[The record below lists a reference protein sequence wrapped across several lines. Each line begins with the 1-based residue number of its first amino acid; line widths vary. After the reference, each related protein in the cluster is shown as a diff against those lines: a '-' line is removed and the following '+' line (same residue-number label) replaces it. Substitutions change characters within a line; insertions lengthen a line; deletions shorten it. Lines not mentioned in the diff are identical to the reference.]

1 MNDFPEFLKNPV
13 NKISSAS
20 QYTKGIEGYLFDGVD
35 GSQVAFWTTH
45 EAGQSAVHTHEFD
58 EYMVVIQGQ
67 YTLIIDGKRIP
78 LKTGDEYLIK
88 KGIPHGGEA
97 VAGTRSID
105 AFGGKR
111 AKRVGEN

>member
-1 MNDFPEFLKNPV
+1 MKDFPEFLKNPV
-13 NKISSAS
+13 NKISTAS
-20 QYTKGIEGYLFDGVD
+20 QYTKGVEGYLFDGVD
-35 GSQVAFWTTH
+35 GSQVAFWITH

-78 LKTGDEYLIK
+78 LKAGGEYLIK

-97 VAGTRSID
+97 VAGTRTID
-105 AFGGKR
+105 VFGGKR
-111 AKRVGEN
+111 ARRAGEN